1 MPTDLCRT
9 APSTT
14 PCHHTMDLCLVEPR
28 APAKGPGVAW
38 GTSTAFGSRGC
49 GPGPSPGALSSSHL
63 LPCEYQP
70 LSLLPLPLQPLSS
83 PRTDSKSC
91 PRKQNDGHH
100 CPMSGC
106 RHSAVTVTTTPPA
119 CPWVTWG
126 CGKVSTPP
134 QEPHKDQHHP
144 QRTAHR
150 PSPAAGL
157 RGNTL
162 HSLELG
168 PAQEF
173 HYLCYFKICHF
184 VFTMTSQTP
193 ECQKVYLTNLKQ
205 MFPFCCEVQII

>member
-1 MPTDLCRT
+1 MIQAGQGTWAGSPGTPLSPSQRLTNVYIRQIEQCQVPVPTDLCRT

-14 PCHHTMDLCLVEPR
+14 PCHHTMGLCLVEPR

-38 GTSTAFGSRGC
+38 GTSTAFGARGC

-134 QEPHKDQHHP
+134 WEPH
-144 QRTAHR
+144 
-150 PSPAAGL
+150 
-157 RGNTL
+157 
-162 HSLELG
+162 
-168 PAQEF
+168 
-173 HYLCYFKICHF
+173 
-184 VFTMTSQTP
+184 
-193 ECQKVYLTNLKQ
+193 
-205 MFPFCCEVQII
+205 